1 MRITSLFDRKNMI
14 SQKQSLVEVVGYR
27 RVLIENHT
35 GIALYSSNEIQI
47 KVSYGRVCIMGSEMY
62 LVHVGREQL
71 VIVGCVDSLQIIRR

>member
-1 MRITSLFDRKNMI
+1 MRITNIFDRKNMAY
-14 SQKQSLVEVVGYR
+14 QKQSLVEVVGYR
-27 RVLIENHT
+27 RVLIENHI

-62 LVHVGREQL
+62 LSHVGREQL